1 MILLRTLFS
10 MVSATAS
17 LLPFS
22 FPRRLATAS
31 TMSVFAISSSKP
43 MCSAERDRTR
53 ISERPLVFRSA
64 GAVVPAQPARHLLR
78 LHVHRLEVEL
88 AVEVH
93 DDYAVAALFA
103 LVIMD
108 LSRRLRPHGSRPA
121 CLRCCSLES
130 MRELALDHDALIRRG
145 VPVPARVHAR
155 RKLLQELR
163 GALVWI
169 PPHREDLQSRV
180 LLGIDGLPRNGVA
193 RREGTL
199 GRSGFCDRRR
209 SRARASML
217 RERLRCFCFHNGSFF
232 LILLS
237 FPLEVSVP
245 TLPSEGLQSP
255 A

>member
-17 LLPFS
+17 LLPFR

-93 DDYAVAALFA
+93 DDDAVAALFA

-108 LSRRLRPHGSRPA
+108 LSRRLRPHGSRPPDTP
-121 CLRCCSLES
+121 RCASASPSPCPQETFAGSP
-130 MRELALDHDALIRRG
+130 RRPRLDSPTPRTSA
-145 VPVPARVHAR
+145 V
-155 RKLLQELR
+155 Q
-163 GALVWI
+163 GA
-169 PPHREDLQSRV
+169 S
-180 LLGIDGLPRNGVA
+180 
-193 RREGTL
+193 
-199 GRSGFCDRRR
+199 DRRASTEWRR
-209 SRARASML
+209 SS
-217 RERLRCFCFHNGSFF
+217 
-232 LILLS
+232 
-237 FPLEVSVP
+237 
-245 TLPSEGLQSP
+245 
-255 A
+255 

>member
-1 MILLRTLFS
+1 MILLRTLLS

-93 DDYAVAALFA
+93 NNDAVAALFA

-108 LSRRLRPHGSRPA
+108 LSRRLRPHGSHPGRTPNV
-121 CLRCCSLES
+121 RG
-130 MRELALDHDALIRRG
+130 RGELL
-145 VPVPARVHAR
+145 
-155 RKLLQELR
+155 
-163 GALVWI
+163 
-169 PPHREDLQSRV
+169 
-180 LLGIDGLPRNGVA
+180 
-193 RREGTL
+193 
-199 GRSGFCDRRR
+199 RR
-209 SRARASML
+209 SALNCVSEENRASPN
-217 RERLRCFCFHNGSFF
+217 ESAD
-232 LILLS
+232 
-237 FPLEVSVP
+237 PE
-245 TLPSEGLQSP
+245 Q
-255 A
+255 

>member
-17 LLPFS
+17 LLPFR

-93 DDYAVAALFA
+93 DDDAVAALFA

-169 PPHREDLQSRV
+169 PPHREHLQSRV
-180 LLGIDGLPRNGVA
+180 LRIDGLPRNGVA

-199 GRSGFCDRRR
+199 GRSGLCARRR
-209 SRARASML
+209 SRARASIFL
-217 RERLRCFCFHNGSFF
+217 RTCREGHQRRAKRELCELFLKHLRVSPFSLYLHSFH
-232 LILLS
+232 
-237 FPLEVSVP
+237 
-245 TLPSEGLQSP
+245 
-255 A
+255 

>member
-93 DDYAVAALFA
+93 DDDAVAALFA

-145 VPVPARVHAR
+145 VPVPARVRRCASAPWRVPAR
-155 RKLLQELR
+155 RPT
-163 GALVWI
+163 W
-169 PPHREDLQSRV
+169 PRES
-180 LLGIDGLPRNGVA
+180 A
-193 RREGTL
+193 
-199 GRSGFCDRRR
+199 
-209 SRARASML
+209 A
-217 RERLRCFCFHNGSFF
+217 
-232 LILLS
+232 
-237 FPLEVSVP
+237 
-245 TLPSEGLQSP
+245 
-255 A
+255 